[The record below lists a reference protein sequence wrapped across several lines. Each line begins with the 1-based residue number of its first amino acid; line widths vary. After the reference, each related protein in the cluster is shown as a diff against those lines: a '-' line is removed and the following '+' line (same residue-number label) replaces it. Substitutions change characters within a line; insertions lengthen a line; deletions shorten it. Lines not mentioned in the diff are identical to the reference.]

1 MTFNNSSIPSYTPII
16 IILSFITYCIE
27 IDLAVPSFP
36 FIVKALNT
44 TETLVQLTLSLNFL
58 GFCLG
63 GILYGPLSDTFGRR
77 LTLLVGCEIYVLGG
91 IGCALMNSIESLLF
105 FRFVQG
111 LGASSGCVILYAMIA
126 DIYPPKKM
134 AWFHGMMNA
143 ILTIVMAGAPLAGAF
158 INQAFGW
165 RAPLITIAGI
175 SIGTLLMMLAFLPE
189 TLPTKIPFNLK
200 RIIKDYYNL
209 LTHKE
214 FMLLTIGPSILVGV
228 YLTFVGT
235 ASFFYQ
241 TQLSLPIMEFA
252 IHQGFILISFALISM
267 FTGKLNHL
275 FGMKSSIIVGGSVA
289 ILGASALLLLGFYE
303 HWYPYSITVFMCIH
317 AMGIALCFGT
327 TVAIAFTVKPDLAGA
342 SSSLIMAFRL
352 LFSSAMVAYA
362 SKAYNGT
369 WLSIALILF
378 FGALIGSLLILYG
391 IRISKNDT
399 LKS

>member
-1 MTFNNSSIPSYTPII
+1 MSFKNNNIPAYTPVL

-36 FIVKALNT
+36 FIVKALDT
-44 TETLVQLTLSLNFL
+44 TEALLQMTLSLNFF

-63 GILYGPLSDTFGRR
+63 GIIYGPVSDTFGRR
-77 LTLLVGCEIYVLGG
+77 STLLIGCGIYVLGG
-91 IGCALMNSIESLLF
+91 IGCALMNSIEALLLF
-105 FRFVQG
+105 RFIQG

-143 ILTIVMAGAPLAGAF
+143 ILTIVMAGAPLAGAL
-158 INQAFGW
+158 INQYFGW
-165 RAPLITIAGI
+165 RAPLITIAGV
-175 SIGTLLMMLAFLPE
+175 SIGTLIMIIAFLPE
-189 TLPTKIPFNLK
+189 TLSEKIPFDFRKIL
-200 RIIKDYYNL
+200 KDYKSL
-209 LTHKE
+209 LTHRE

-241 TQLSLPIMEFA
+241 TQLGLPIVDFA

-275 FGMKSSIIVGGSVA
+275 FGMKSSIILGGSIA
-289 ILGASALLLLGFYE
+289 ILGAFALLLLGFYDYF
-303 HWYPYSITVFMCIH
+303 YPYSITVFMCIH

-327 TVAIAFTVKPDLAGA
+327 TVAIAFTVRSDLAGA

-362 SKAYNGT
+362 SKAYDGT

-391 IRISKNDT
+391 IKISKSAT